1 MCVSFMC
8 YLFII
13 IVIVCMFYNF
23 YFIFVVYNIRNTRMY
38 NAIHNLIISINIV
51 ARRQENIEY
60 YEDYYDLTL

>member
-1 MCVSFMC
+1 
-8 YLFII
+8 
-13 IVIVCMFYNF
+13 
-23 YFIFVVYNIRNTRMY
+23 MY